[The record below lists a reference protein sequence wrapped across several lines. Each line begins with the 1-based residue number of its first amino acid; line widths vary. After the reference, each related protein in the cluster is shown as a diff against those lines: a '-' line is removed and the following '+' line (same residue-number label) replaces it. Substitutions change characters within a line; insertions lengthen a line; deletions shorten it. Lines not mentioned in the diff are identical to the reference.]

1 MAISKELD
9 SNNSMVADELF
20 VSAEKIA
27 KDFSLFP
34 ADEEFVISRHVE
46 GLLSEEAVDERL
58 VAISSMTVDEYIA
71 STVQPAEDP
80 SRPALREILKNLN
93 GRVIQER
100 SQGSFYSAEMELDF
114 GEGFRRVGIIGQD
127 RTSNNGS
134 WMPEHHHMACAAAHQ
149 FTEMSLP
156 IVCLMDT
163 PGADASE
170 QANINN
176 QAHSISRLI
185 AVLAN
190 VSVPT
195 VGIIIGIGYSGGA
208 IPMANSNIL
217 LSVRDGIFSTIQP
230 KGLASIARKYN
241 LSWQECAK
249 AVGVSP
255 VELYRQGCIDGVID
269 YAPDDRGDKQ
279 QNLLRAVVSSIKS
292 IELSVGQFVENNP
305 NLMTHYANSIK
316 RYIHPSLQLVSIQNA
331 SNMFLACSPTTYAN
345 IFGTTYRYMRY
356 LTARKRIYSITTG
369 NYGRLAVEE
378 VPKGDLAGRIHREK
392 QYVFS
397 EWLDNPDRVIYEDI
411 LLKPWKN
418 FISKRDSLSSD
429 RGTLAKL
436 VFGEPRQ
443 NYEKAKA
450 ELCFTIGFFLYN
462 RWKIHAQNNFSALI
476 QYLSDENAHPSLKNI
491 PDIQRITLLDI
502 ICNEE
507 LRQDCIVEFQNILIF
522 DFVYDHVTNSL
533 ATIAEEANSTKALSK
548 EAVSDLLN
556 NALNA
561 ALNTF
566 KRAGMRD
573 GHAESNT
580 DRLKTQFDSWMQ
592 FFIVHPARGDLLASV
607 EQWKTMGHPQTAD
620 VLFVIITFFFEKLLP
635 EYFKSEQTGARY
647 KGVINPARI
656 GRRKD
661 FWNRLTIAYHD
672 LMIQD
677 VITKEKKKANKGV
690 GRFIDRYFDNFK
702 EMDADR
708 ISSDPVN
715 FPGFRISIEQA
726 IEKGVRPCGV
736 VTGIGDF
743 KLGKEKRRVGVLISN
758 VAFQAGAFDMA
769 SAEKFCSLLVVC
781 AQQRLPVVGFVSS
794 GGMQTKEGAAALFS
808 MAAVND
814 RITRFVRDNEL
825 PIIIFGFG
833 DCTGGAQAS
842 FVTHP
847 LVQTYYFSGT
857 NMPFAGQM
865 VVSSYLPS
873 TSTLSNYLYQI
884 PGAMQGLV
892 KHPFAETLDDELR
905 AIDRNI
911 PIPVSTVESVVA
923 RALEGFVFD
932 ETNREEVV
940 EKVDARK
947 LMQPVKRT
955 LIHARGCTA
964 VKLIRIAQKRGIEV
978 VLVASD
984 PDMDSVP
991 VDMLTDRDR
1000 VVCIGGNTSDE
1011 SYLNAYSVIR
1021 VAEYENVDSL
1031 HPGIGFLAENSQFAN
1046 LCLNHGV
1053 NFIGPSVYSMETMGN
1068 KSNAINTALKLKVPV
1083 VPGSHGILTSVD
1095 RAASVAEDIGY
1106 PVLIKAVHGGGGKGI
1121 QVVEKR
1127 EDFNFLFYKV
1137 SAEAKSAFGNGDV
1150 YLEKFI
1156 TKLRHIEVQ
1165 ILRDS
1170 HGYTVILGIR
1180 DCSVQRNNQKVLE
1193 ESGSTM
1199 LPELLKRDVQKYAA
1213 AIAQEVDYIGAG
1225 TVEFIYDLDANAVY
1239 FMEMNTRL
1247 QVEHP
1252 VTEWVTGIDIVGSQF
1267 AIASGESIASLEV
1280 KGKGYAIE
1288 VRVTA
1293 EKVALN
1299 SAGDLLLLP
1308 DPGCVSECILP
1319 EQDNIE
1325 VISMVAAGKSVSP
1338 FYDSLIAQIVCYGD
1352 DRQDTINK
1360 LYEYLSRV
1368 SIKGLCT
1375 NIPLLKRILKDDV
1388 FTGGVYDTT
1397 YLPKLLNI
1405 IDKDELIKETEASAS
1420 GAGEEFDINSFKIE
1434 GTNEIKVVSTST
1446 GIYYSKSSPTEPE
1459 FVEVGSVVGINDTLC
1474 LMEAMKIYSTVSLK
1488 SFNRM
1493 GKELFSADKKYRIER
1508 INNANGQQLNTGDL
1522 LFVVSPVDA

>member
-9 SNNSMVADELF
+9 SNKITEADELF

-34 ADEEFVISRHVE
+34 ADEKFVMSAHVE
-46 GLLSEEAVDERL
+46 GLLSEELVNERL
-58 VAISSMTVDEYIA
+58 AAISAMPVDDYIA

-80 SRPALREILKNLN
+80 SRPAVREILKSLN
-93 GRVIQER
+93 GRVVREL
-100 SQGSFYSAEMELDF
+100 SQGAFYSAEMELDF
-114 GEGFRRVGIIGQD
+114 GDGFRRVGIIGQD
-127 RTSNNGS
+127 RTSNNGA
-134 WMPEHHHMACAAAHQ
+134 WMPEHHHLACAAAHQ
-149 FTEMSLP
+149 FAEMSLP

-163 PGADASE
+163 PGADAGE
-170 QANINN
+170 IANANN
-176 QAHSISRLI
+176 QAHAISRLI

-217 LSVRDGIFSTIQP
+217 LSVRDGIFNTIQP
-230 KGLASIARKYN
+230 KGLASIARKYD

-269 YAPDDRGDKQ
+269 FTPYDRDDKQ
-279 QNLLRAVVSSIKS
+279 QNLLRAIVSSIKS
-292 IELSVGQFVENNP
+292 IEASVGQFVENNP

-316 RYIHPSLQLVSIQNA
+316 RYIHPSSQLVTIQNA
-331 SNMFLACSPTTYAN
+331 SNMFLACSPTTYSN
-345 IFGTTYRYMRY
+345 VFGVTYRYMRY
-356 LTARKRIYSITTG
+356 LTARKRIYSIRSG
-369 NYGRLAVEE
+369 NYGRLAVQE
-378 VPKGDLAGRIHREK
+378 VPKGDLAGRIKREK

-397 EWLDNPDRVIYEDI
+397 EWLENPDRVVYEDT
-411 LLKPWKN
+411 LLKAWKN
-418 FISKRDSLSSD
+418 FLSKRDSLSSD
-429 RGTLAKL
+429 RGALAKL

-443 NYEKAKA
+443 NYDKAKA
-450 ELCFTIGFFLYN
+450 DLCFTIGFFLYN
-462 RWKIHAQNNFSALI
+462 RWKAHAQNNFSSLI
-476 QYLSDENAHPSLKNI
+476 HYLNDEKTRPPVTKSF
-491 PDIQRITLLDI
+491 PDLQRISLLDI
-502 ICNEE
+502 ISHEE
-507 LRQDCIVEFQNILIF
+507 LRKDCIIEFQNILIF
-522 DFVYDHVTNSL
+522 DFVYDHVTRSL

-548 EAVSDLLN
+548 ESVATLLN
-556 NALNA
+556 NALTA
-561 ALNTF
+561 ALASF
-566 KRAGMRD
+566 KKAGMATD
-573 GHAESNT
+573 EGDT
-580 DRLKTQFDSWMQ
+580 DRLKAQFDAWMQ
-592 FFIVHPARGDLLASV
+592 FFIGHTARGDLLFSV
-607 EQWKTMGHPQTAD
+607 EQWKTMGYPQTAD

-635 EYFKSEQTGARY
+635 EYFKSEQGGARY
-647 KGVINPARI
+647 RGVISPAKI

-672 LMIQD
+672 LLIQE
-677 VITKEKKKANKGV
+677 VLNKEKKKANKGV
-690 GRFIDRYFDNFK
+690 GRFVDRYFENFQ
-702 EMDADR
+702 ELDADL
-708 ISSDPVN
+708 ISADPVN

-743 KLGKEKRRVGVLISN
+743 KLGKDKRRVGVLISN

-781 AQQRLPVVGFVSS
+781 AQKRLPVVCFVSS

-825 PIIIFGFG
+825 PIVIFGFG

-873 TSTLSNYLYQI
+873 TSTLANYLYQV
-884 PGAMQGLV
+884 PGSMQGLV

-911 PIPVSTVESVVA
+911 PIPVSTVETVVA
-923 RALEGFVFD
+923 RALEGYVYD
-932 ETNREEVV
+932 ESKPEALI
-940 EKVDARK
+940 EKVDART
-947 LMQPVKRT
+947 LMRPVKRT

-964 VKLIRIAQKRGIEV
+964 VKLIRIAQRRNIEV

-984 PDMDSVP
+984 PDMESVP
-991 VDMLTDRDR
+991 VDMLTERDR

-1011 SYLNAYSVIR
+1011 SYLNAHSVIR
-1021 VAEYENVDSL
+1021 VAEYEQVDSL
-1031 HPGIGFLAENSQFAN
+1031 HPGIGFLAENSQFAS

-1095 RAASVAEDIGY
+1095 RAASVADEIGY

-1137 SAEAKSAFGNGDV
+1137 CAEAKSAFGNGDV
-1150 YLEKFI
+1150 YLEKYI
-1156 TKLRHIEVQ
+1156 TNLRHIEVQ

-1170 HGYTVILGIR
+1170 HGNTLILGIR

-1199 LPELLKRDVQKYAA
+1199 LPDHLKQAVQHHAA
-1213 AIAQEVDYIGAG
+1213 AIAKDVDYVGAG
-1225 TVEFIYDLDANAVY
+1225 TVEFIYDLSSNAVY

-1267 AIASGESIASLEV
+1267 AIASGESIASLKV
-1280 KGKGYAIE
+1280 KEKGYAIE

-1293 EKVALN
+1293 EKVAL
-1299 SAGDLLLLP
+1299 SANGELQLLP
-1308 DPGCVSECILP
+1308 DPGFVSECVLP
-1319 EQDNIE
+1319 EQENIE
-1325 VISMVAAGKSVSP
+1325 IISMVGNGKSVSP
-1338 FYDSLIAQIVCYGD
+1338 FYDSLIAQIVCYGH
-1352 DRQDTINK
+1352 DRDDTINT
-1360 LYEYLSRV
+1360 LHDYLSRV

-1375 NIPLLKRILKDDV
+1375 NIPLLKRILKDEV
-1388 FTGGVYDTT
+1388 FVKGIYDTT
-1397 YLPKLLNI
+1397 YLPKFLKAV
-1405 IDKDELIKETEASAS
+1405 DKDSLIQETEASAS
-1420 GAGEEFDINSFKIE
+1420 GAADDFDINNFRIE
-1434 GTNEIKVVSTST
+1434 GTNEIKVISTST
-1446 GIYYSKSSPTEPE
+1446 GIYYSKASPTEPE
-1459 FVEVGSVVGINDTLC
+1459 FIQVGSVIGIEDTLC
-1474 LMEAMKIYSTVSLK
+1474 LMEAMKIYSAINLK
-1488 SFNRM
+1488 SFNRV
-1493 GKELFSADKKYRIER
+1493 GRELFSPDKKYRIER

-1522 LFVVSPVDA
+1522 LFVVSPVEV